1 MIMAI
6 LEVKDLVSGYS
17 EVMIL
22 NGVSIHCADNEIV
35 SIIGPNGAGKST
47 LMKSIF
53 GLIAVKQGSVSFG
66 GRSIAGMRP
75 NQLVKLGMS
84 YVPQEK
90 NVFPSLT
97 VEENLQMGAF
107 IRNDDITSAIDRVF
121 ELFPFIADKR
131 KNVSGTL
138 SGGGRQMLALGR
150 ALMLDPRLLLL
161 DEPSAGLAP
170 LVRDEIFDKVM
181 EIRQSGVAILM
192 VEQNAKK
199 ALEMSDRGYV
209 LVMGKNRYEDTGEAL
224 LVNPE
229 VGRLYLGGA

>member
-1 MIMAI
+1 LIMAI

-53 GLIAVKQGSVSFG
+53 GLIAVKQGSVTFG
-66 GRSIAGMRP
+66 GRSITGMRP

-107 IRNDDITSAIDRVF
+107 IRNDDITPSIEKVF

-150 ALMLDPRLLLL
+150 ALMLDPKLLLL

-170 LVRDEIFDKVM
+170 LVRDEIFNKIM
-181 EIRQSGVAILM
+181 EIRQTGVAILM

>member
-1 MIMAI
+1 MAI

-22 NGVSIHCADNEIV
+22 NGVSIHLSENEIV

-53 GLIAVKQGSVSFG
+53 GLIQVKQGSITFD
-66 GRSIAGMRP
+66 GRSIDGMRA
-75 NQLVKLGMS
+75 NQLVNLGMS

-90 NVFPSLT
+90 NVFLSLT

-107 IRNDDITSAIDRVF
+107 IRKDDITASLEKVF
-121 ELFPFIADKR
+121 ELFPFIAGKR
-131 KNVSGTL
+131 KSAAGTL

-150 ALMLDPRLLLL
+150 ALMLDPKLMLL

-170 LVRDEIFDKVM
+170 LVRDEIFSKVM
-181 EIRQSGVAILM
+181 EVRRTGVAILM

-199 ALEMSDRGYV
+199 ALGMSDRGYV
-209 LVMGKNRYEDTGEAL
+209 LVMGRNRYEDTGQAL
-224 LVNPE
+224 LANPE

>member
-1 MIMAI
+1 MAI

-22 NGVSIHCADNEIV
+22 NGVSIQLSGNEIV

-53 GLIAVKQGSVSFG
+53 GLIHVKQGSITFD
-66 GRSIAGMRP
+66 GRSIAGMRA
-75 NQLVKLGMS
+75 NQLVGLGMS

-90 NVFPSLT
+90 NVFLSLT

-107 IRNDDITSAIDRVF
+107 IRKDDISASLDKVF
-121 ELFPFIADKR
+121 ELFPFIAGKR
-131 KNVSGTL
+131 KSVAGTL
-138 SGGGRQMLALGR
+138 SGGGRQMLALSR
-150 ALMLDPRLLLL
+150 ALMLDPKLLLL

-170 LVRDEIFDKVM
+170 LVRDEIFNKVM
-181 EIRQSGVAILM
+181 EVRQTGVAILM

-209 LVMGKNRYEDTGEAL
+209 LVMGRNRYEDTGQAL
-224 LVNPE
+224 LANPE

>member
-1 MIMAI
+1 MAI

-22 NGVSIHCADNEIV
+22 NGVSIHLSENEIV

-53 GLIAVKQGSVSFG
+53 GLIHVKQGSITFD
-66 GRSIAGMRP
+66 GRSIAGLRA
-75 NQLVKLGMS
+75 NQLVNLGMS

-90 NVFPSLT
+90 NVFLSLT

-107 IRNDDITSAIDRVF
+107 IRKDDITASLDKVF
-121 ELFPFIADKR
+121 ELFPFIASKR
-131 KNVSGTL
+131 KSVAGTL

-150 ALMLDPRLLLL
+150 ALMLDPKLLLL

-170 LVRDEIFDKVM
+170 LVRDEIFSKVM
-181 EIRQSGVAILM
+181 EVRQTGVAILM
-192 VEQNAKK
+192 VEQNARK

-209 LVMGKNRYEDTGEAL
+209 LVMGRNRYEDTGQAL
-224 LVNPE
+224 LANPE

>member
-6 LEVKDLVSGYS
+6 LEVEDLVSGYS

-22 NGVSIHCADNEIV
+22 NDVSIHCGDNEIV

-53 GLIAVKQGSVSFG
+53 GLISVKQGSVAFD
-66 GRSIAGMRP
+66 GRSIIGMRP

-107 IRNDDITSAIDRVF
+107 IRNDDLTGSMDRVF

-131 KNVSGTL
+131 KSVSGTL

-150 ALMLDPRLLLL
+150 ALMLEPRLLLL

-170 LVRDEIFDKVM
+170 LVRDEIFEKVM

-199 ALEMSDRGYV
+199 ALGMSDRGYV

-224 LVNPE
+224 LANPE

>member
-1 MIMAI
+1 LIMAI

-22 NGVSIHCADNEIV
+22 NGVSIHCSDNEIV

-53 GLIAVKQGSVSFG
+53 GLIPVKQGSVTFD

-75 NQLVKLGMS
+75 NQLVKLSMS

-107 IRNDDITSAIDRVF
+107 IRKDDIASSMEKVF

-131 KNVSGTL
+131 KSISGTL

-199 ALEMSDRGYV
+199 ALGMSDRGYV

-224 LVNPE
+224 LGNPE

>member
-1 MIMAI
+1 MAI
-6 LEVKDLVSGYS
+6 LEVKDLVGGYK
-17 EVMIL
+17 EVLIL
-22 NGVSIHCADNEIV
+22 HGVSLQCFENEIV

-47 LMKSIF
+47 LMKAIF
-53 GLIAVKQGSVSFG
+53 GLIGIKEGSVLFDDKPITG
-66 GRSIAGMRP
+66 LKA

-107 IRNDDITSAIDRVF
+107 IRNAGIASAMERIY
-121 ELFPFIADKR
+121 EMFPFLTKHR
-131 KNVSGTL
+131 KTMSGSL

-150 ALMLDPRLLLL
+150 ALMLDPKLLLL

-170 LVRDEIFDKVM
+170 LVRDEIFEKVL
-181 EIRQSGVAILM
+181 EIKQSGVAILM
-192 VEQNAKK
+192 VEQNAKR

-209 LVMGKNRYEDTGEAL
+209 LVMGKNRFEDTGEAL
-224 LVNPE
+224 LGNPE
-229 VGRLYLGGA
+229 IGRLYLGSA

>member
-1 MIMAI
+1 MAI
-6 LEVKDLVSGYS
+6 LEVKDLVGGYN
-17 EVMIL
+17 EVLIL
-22 NGVSIHCADNEIV
+22 NGVSIQCFDNEIV

-47 LMKSIF
+47 LMKAIF
-53 GLIAVKQGSVSFG
+53 GLIKIKQGTVAFDEKPITG
-66 GRSIAGMRP
+66 LKA

-107 IRNDDITSAIDRVF
+107 IRNDGVTSAMERVYDM
-121 ELFPFIADKR
+121 FPFIAKHR
-131 KNVSGTL
+131 KTISGSL

-150 ALMLDPRLLLL
+150 ALMLDPKLLLL

-170 LVRDEIFDKVM
+170 LVRDEIFEKVM
-181 EIRQSGVAILM
+181 EIKQSGVAILM
-192 VEQNAKK
+192 VEQNAKR

-209 LVMGKNRYEDTGEAL
+209 LVMGKNRFEDTGEAL
-224 LVNPE
+224 LGNPE
-229 VGRLYLGGA
+229 IGRLYLGSA

>member
-1 MIMAI
+1 MSI

-22 NGVSIHCADNEIV
+22 NGVSIHCSDNEIV

-53 GLIAVKQGSVSFG
+53 GLIAVKQGSVTFG
-66 GRSIAGMRP
+66 GRSITGMRP
-75 NQLVKLGMS
+75 NQLVKMGMS

-107 IRNDDITSAIDRVF
+107 IRSDDIAPALERVF

-131 KNVSGTL
+131 KYVSGTL

-150 ALMLDPRLLLL
+150 ALMLEPKLLLL

-170 LVRDEIFDKVM
+170 LVRDEIFSKVL

-209 LVMGKNRYEDTGEAL
+209 LVMGKNRYEDTGKAL
-224 LVNPE
+224 LANPE
-229 VGRLYLGGA
+229 VGQLYLGGA

>member
-1 MIMAI
+1 MAI

>member
-1 MIMAI
+1 MAI

-22 NGVSIHCADNEIV
+22 NGVSIHLSENEIV

-47 LMKSIF
+47 VMKSIF
-53 GLIAVKQGSVSFG
+53 GLIHVKQGSIIFD
-66 GRSIAGMRP
+66 GRSIAGMRA
-75 NQLVKLGMS
+75 NQLVHLGMS

-90 NVFPSLT
+90 NVFLSLT

-107 IRNDDITSAIDRVF
+107 IRKDDIAASLDKVL
-121 ELFPFIADKR
+121 ELFPSIAGKR
-131 KNVSGTL
+131 KSIAGAL
-138 SGGGRQMLALGR
+138 SGGERQMLALGR
-150 ALMLDPRLLLL
+150 ALMLDPKLLLL

-170 LVRDEIFDKVM
+170 LVRDEIFCKVM
-181 EIRQSGVAILM
+181 EVKQTGVAILM

-209 LVMGKNRYEDTGEAL
+209 LVMGRNRYEDTGQAL
-224 LVNPE
+224 LANPE

>member
-1 MIMAI
+1 LIMAI
-6 LEVKDLVSGYS
+6 LEVTDLVSGYS

-22 NGVSIHCADNEIV
+22 NGVSIQCADNEIV

-53 GLIAVKQGSVSFG
+53 GLLRVKQGSVAFD
-66 GRSIAGMRP
+66 GRSITGMRP

-107 IRNDDITSAIDRVF
+107 IRNDDLTGAMERIF
-121 ELFPFIADKR
+121 ELFPFIAEKR
-131 KNVSGTL
+131 KSVSGTL

-150 ALMLDPRLLLL
+150 ALMLEPRLLLL

-170 LVRDEIFDKVM
+170 LVRDEIFEKVL
-181 EIRQSGVAILM
+181 EIKKTGVAILM

-199 ALEMSDRGYV
+199 ALGMSDRGYV

-224 LVNPE
+224 LANPE
-229 VGRLYLGGA
+229 VGRLYLGGD

>member
-1 MIMAI
+1 LIMAI
-6 LEVKDLVSGYS
+6 LEVRDLVSGYS

-22 NGVSIHCADNEIV
+22 HGVSIHCSDNEIV

-53 GLIAVKQGSVSFG
+53 GLIAVKQGSVTLG
-66 GRSIAGMRP
+66 ERSITGMRP
-75 NQLVKLGMS
+75 NQLVRLGMS

-107 IRNDDITSAIDRVF
+107 IRNDDITASMEKVF

-150 ALMLDPRLLLL
+150 ALMLAPKLLLL

-170 LVRDEIFDKVM
+170 LVRDEIFSKIL

-229 VGRLYLGGA
+229 VGQLYLGGA

>member
-1 MIMAI
+1 MAI

-22 NGVSIHCADNEIV
+22 NGVNIHCADNEIV

-53 GLIAVKQGSVSFG
+53 GLISVKQGSVTFD
-66 GRSIAGMRP
+66 GRAITGMRP

-84 YVPQEK
+84 YVPQEQ

-97 VEENLQMGAF
+97 IEENLQMGAY
-107 IRNDDITSAIDRVF
+107 IRSDDLTDSMARVF

-131 KNVSGTL
+131 KSISGTL

-150 ALMLDPRLLLL
+150 ALMLEPRLLLL

-170 LVRDEIFDKVM
+170 LVRDEIFEKVM

-224 LVNPE
+224 LANPE
-229 VGRLYLGGA
+229 VGRLYLGGS

>member
-1 MIMAI
+1 MAI

-22 NGVSIHCADNEIV
+22 NGVSIHCFDNEIV

-53 GLIAVKQGSVSFG
+53 GLINVKQGSVTFD
-66 GRSIAGMRP
+66 GRSIIGMRA

-107 IRNDDITSAIDRVF
+107 IRNDDITRSMDKVF

-150 ALMLDPRLLLL
+150 ALMLNPKLLLL

-181 EIRQSGVAILM
+181 EIRKRGVAILM

-224 LVNPE
+224 LANPE

>member
-1 MIMAI
+1 MST
-6 LEVKDLVSGYS
+6 LEVREVVSGYG

-22 NGVSIHCADNEIV
+22 NGVSMRCEKNEIV

-53 GLIAVKQGSVSFG
+53 GLIHVKEGSIIFDG
-66 GRSIAGMRP
+66 QDITGIPA
-75 NQLVKLGMS
+75 NQLVRLGMS

-107 IRNDDITSAIDRVF
+107 ICEGDITPAMTRVF
-121 ELFPFIADKR
+121 DLFPFIADRR
-131 KNVSGTL
+131 KSVSGSL

-150 ALMLDPRLLLL
+150 ALMLEPKLLLL

-170 LVRDEIFDKVM
+170 LVRDEIFRKILEV
-181 EIRQSGVAILM
+181 RRTGVAIVV
-192 VEQNAKK
+192 VEQNARK
-199 ALEMSDRGYV
+199 ALEMSERGYV
-209 LVMGKNRYEDTGEAL
+209 LATGQNRFEDTGKGL
-224 LVNPE
+224 LENPE
-229 VGRLYLGGA
+229 IGKLYLGSG

>member
-1 MIMAI
+1 MAI
-6 LEVKDLVSGYS
+6 LKVQDVVSGYG

-22 NGVSIHCADNEIV
+22 NSVSIQCSADEIV

-53 GLIAVKQGSVSFG
+53 GLIGVKRGSVIFDG
-66 GRSIAGMRP
+66 LDITGMRAH
-75 NQLVKLGMS
+75 QLVRLGMS

-97 VEENLQMGAF
+97 VKENLQMGAF
-107 IRNDDITSAIDRVF
+107 VRSDNIAPAMDRVF
-121 ELFPFIADKR
+121 DLFPFIADKR
-131 KNVSGTL
+131 KSISGTL

-150 ALMLDPRLLLL
+150 ALMLEPRLMLL

-170 LVRDEIFDKVM
+170 LVRDEIFSKIMDIKH
-181 EIRQSGVAILM
+181 SGVAIVM
-192 VEQNAKK
+192 VEQNAKR

-209 LVMGKNRYEDTGEAL
+209 LVMGKNRFEDTGKAL
-224 LVNPE
+224 LNNAE
-229 VGRLYLGGA
+229 IGRLYLGSQGL

>member
-1 MIMAI
+1 
-6 LEVKDLVSGYS
+6 
-17 EVMIL
+17 MIL

-53 GLIAVKQGSVSFG
+53 GLIPVKQGSVAFD
-66 GRSIAGMRP
+66 GRSITGMRP

-107 IRNDDITSAIDRVF
+107 IRNDDLTGSIDRVF

-131 KNVSGTL
+131 KSVSGTL

-150 ALMLDPRLLLL
+150 ALMLEPRLLLL

-170 LVRDEIFDKVM
+170 LVRDEIFEKVM

-199 ALEMSDRGYV
+199 ALGMSDRGYV

-224 LVNPE
+224 LANPE

>member
-1 MIMAI
+1 MST
-6 LEVKDLVSGYS
+6 LEVREVVSGYG

-22 NGVSIHCADNEIV
+22 NGVSMRCEKNEIV

-53 GLIAVKQGSVSFG
+53 GLIHVKEGSIIFDG
-66 GRSIAGMRP
+66 QDITGIPA
-75 NQLVKLGMS
+75 NQLVRLGMS

-107 IRNDDITSAIDRVF
+107 IYQGDITPAMTRVF
-121 ELFPFIADKR
+121 DLFPFIADRR
-131 KNVSGTL
+131 KSVSGSL

-150 ALMLDPRLLLL
+150 ALMLEPKLLLL

-170 LVRDEIFDKVM
+170 LVRDEIFRKILEV
-181 EIRQSGVAILM
+181 RRTGVAIVV
-192 VEQNAKK
+192 VEQNARK
-199 ALEMSDRGYV
+199 ALEMSERGYV
-209 LVMGKNRYEDTGEAL
+209 LATGQNRFEDTGKGL
-224 LVNPE
+224 LENPE
-229 VGRLYLGGA
+229 IGKLYLGSG

>member
-1 MIMAI
+1 MAI

-53 GLIAVKQGSVSFG
+53 GLIPVKQGSVAFD
-66 GRSIAGMRP
+66 GRSITGMRP

-107 IRNDDITSAIDRVF
+107 IRNDDLTGSIDRVF
-121 ELFPFIADKR
+121 ELFPFIANKR
-131 KNVSGTL
+131 KSVSGTL

-150 ALMLDPRLLLL
+150 ALMLEPRLLLL

-170 LVRDEIFDKVM
+170 LVRDEIFEKVM

-199 ALEMSDRGYV
+199 ALGMSDRGYV

-224 LVNPE
+224 LANPE

>member
-1 MIMAI
+1 MMAI

-22 NGVSIHCADNEIV
+22 NGVSMHCSDNEIV

-47 LMKSIF
+47 LMKSVF
-53 GLIAVKQGSVSFG
+53 GLINVKQGSVIFDG
-66 GRSIAGMRP
+66 QSITGKRA
-75 NQLVKLGMS
+75 NQLVRLGMS

-107 IRNDDITSAIDRVF
+107 IRNDDIKPAMEKVF

-131 KNVSGTL
+131 GYISGTL

-150 ALMLDPRLLLL
+150 ALMLNPKLLLL

-170 LVRDEIFDKVM
+170 LVRDEIFSKIM
-181 EIRQSGVAILM
+181 EIKQSGVAILM

-224 LVNPE
+224 LANPE
-229 VGRLYLGGA
+229 VGQLYLGGA

>member
-1 MIMAI
+1 LIMAI

-17 EVMIL
+17 EIMIL
-22 NGVSIHCADNEIV
+22 NGVSIHCSDNEIV

-53 GLIAVKQGSVSFG
+53 GLINVKQGSVTFN
-66 GRSIAGMRP
+66 GRAIAGMRA

-107 IRNDDITSAIDRVF
+107 IRNDDITQSMNRVF

-131 KNVSGTL
+131 KSVSGTL

-150 ALMLDPRLLLL
+150 ALMLNPKLLLL

-170 LVRDEIFDKVM
+170 LVRDEIFGKIM
-181 EIRQSGVAILM
+181 EIKQSGVAIIM

-224 LVNPE
+224 LANPE

>member
-1 MIMAI
+1 MAI
-6 LEVKDLVSGYS
+6 LEVKDLVGGYK

-22 NGVSIHCADNEIV
+22 NGVSIHCAENEIV

-47 LMKSIF
+47 LMKAVF
-53 GLIAVKQGSVSFG
+53 GLLNLKQGSVVYCG
-66 GRSIAGMRP
+66 KPITGTRP
-75 NQLVKLGMS
+75 NKLVKLGMS

-90 NVFPSLT
+90 NIFPSLT

-107 IRNDDITSAIDRVF
+107 IRNDNVTSSLEKIY
-121 ELFPFIADKR
+121 EMFPFIADRR
-131 KNVSGTL
+131 KLISGNL

-150 ALMLDPRLLLL
+150 ALMLDPKLLLL

-170 LVRDEIFDKVM
+170 LVRDEIFTKIV

-209 LVMGKNRYEDTGEAL
+209 LVMGKNKYEDTGEAL
-224 LVNPE
+224 LANPE
-229 VGRLYLGGA
+229 VGQLFLGGA

>member
-1 MIMAI
+1 MAI

-53 GLIAVKQGSVSFG
+53 GLIPAKQGSVAFD
-66 GRSIAGMRP
+66 GRSITGMRP

-84 YVPQEK
+84 YVPQEQ

-107 IRNDDITSAIDRVF
+107 IRNDDLTGSMDRVF

-131 KNVSGTL
+131 KSVSGTL

-150 ALMLDPRLLLL
+150 ALMLEPRLLLL

-170 LVRDEIFDKVM
+170 LVRDEIFEKVM

-199 ALEMSDRGYV
+199 ALGMSDRGYV

-224 LVNPE
+224 LANPD
-229 VGRLYLGGA
+229 VGRLYLGGT

>member
-1 MIMAI
+1 MAI
-6 LEVKDLVSGYS
+6 LEAKDLVSGYS

-22 NGVSIHCADNEIV
+22 NGVSIHLSENEIV

-47 LMKSIF
+47 VMKSIF
-53 GLIAVKQGSVSFG
+53 GLIRLKQGSITFD
-66 GRSIAGMRP
+66 GRSIAGMRA
-75 NQLVKLGMS
+75 NQLVNLGMS

-90 NVFPSLT
+90 NVFLSLT

-107 IRNDDITSAIDRVF
+107 IRKDDIAASLDKVL
-121 ELFPFIADKR
+121 ELFPSIAGKR
-131 KNVSGTL
+131 KSIAGAL
-138 SGGGRQMLALGR
+138 SGGERQMLALGR
-150 ALMLDPRLLLL
+150 ALMLDPKLLLL

-170 LVRDEIFDKVM
+170 LVRDEIFSKVM
-181 EIRQSGVAILM
+181 EVKQTGVAILM

-209 LVMGKNRYEDTGEAL
+209 LVMGRNRYEDTGQAL
-224 LVNPE
+224 LANPE

>member
-1 MIMAI
+1 MAI

-22 NGVSIHCADNEIV
+22 NGVSIHLSENEIV

-53 GLIAVKQGSVSFG
+53 GLIHVKQGSITFD
-66 GRSIAGMRP
+66 GRSIAGMRA
-75 NQLVKLGMS
+75 NQLVNLGMS

-90 NVFPSLT
+90 NVFLSLT

-107 IRNDDITSAIDRVF
+107 IRKDDITAFLDKVF
-121 ELFPFIADKR
+121 ELFPFIASKR
-131 KNVSGTL
+131 KSVAGTL

-150 ALMLDPRLLLL
+150 ALMLDPKLLLL

-170 LVRDEIFDKVM
+170 LVRDEIFSKVM
-181 EIRQSGVAILM
+181 EVRQTGVAILM
-192 VEQNAKK
+192 VEQNARK

-209 LVMGKNRYEDTGEAL
+209 LVMGRNRYEDTGQAL
-224 LVNPE
+224 LANPE